1 MSLTRGSIDFTIA
14 GVVWSPGIDVM
25 VSTFDLGKQFEQ
37 RTAAS
42 VFGTLDDARELFGV
56 DHVYL
61 MAANLEMS
69 VNKDKLI
76 KQLQHD
82 LADKGLSVAD
92 VVRVRRKAATNRIR
106 VAGDEAKVFLIANA
120 LA

>member
-1 MSLTRGSIDFTIA
+1 M
-14 GVVWSPGIDVM
+14 VWSPGIDVM

-42 VFGTLDDARELFGV
+42 VFGSLDDARDLFGV

-61 MAANLEMS
+61 MAANLELS
-69 VNKDKLI
+69 VPKDKLI
-76 KQLQHD
+76 KQLQRD

-92 VVRVRRKAATNRIR
+92 VRQLKHDIVSAFARLLL
-106 VAGDEAKVFLIANA
+106 VASTVAWSAMAVARLGVNGQLQSTG
-120 LA
+120 